1 MLRNLLR
8 SRYDRPVRP
17 TRAELLRGIV
27 HALNTVILPDLRSPH
42 PQMTALMTSR
52 LLEHLIARE
61 EKLVETLRA
70 RVPELR
76 ALLAELGVPTDAA
89 AAADSPEALERE
101 DDALHRA
108 LEAALA
114 GAAGRDPAA
123 LARIDAFL
131 LREARAEVP
140 LYERLV
146 KA

>member
-1 MLRNLLR
+1 M
-8 SRYDRPVRP
+8 RP
-17 TRAELLRGIV
+17 TPAELLRGIV

-61 EKLVETLRA
+61 AGLAETLRA
-70 RVPELR
+70 RIPELR
-76 ALLAELGVPTDAA
+76 ALLADLGAPTDAA
-89 AAADSPEALERE
+89 EASDSLEALVRE

-108 LEAALA
+108 LEAVLGSASVA
-114 GAAGRDPAA
+114 RDPAR

-131 LREARAEVP
+131 LKEARAEVP

>member
-1 MLRNLLR
+1 M
-8 SRYDRPVRP
+8 RP

-27 HALNTVILPDLRSPH
+27 HALNTVLLPDLRSPH

-61 EKLVETLRA
+61 ERLDATLRA
-70 RVPELR
+70 RIPELR
-76 ALLAELGVPTDAA
+76 ALLAGLGAPAVAA
-89 AAADSPEALERE
+89 AASDSLEALVRE
-101 DDALHRA
+101 DDALHLA
-108 LEAALA
+108 LEAVLA

-131 LREARAEVP
+131 LKEARAEVP